1 MSSSTGHGW
10 EARPFS
16 RRAFLAGGLALGTL
30 AAAGPLRRA
39 IPIFGEAPTGRA
51 AGGTAPEQVHC
62 TFGADPAR
70 SMVVSWAAPD
80 PQPRPVVRIGP
91 ATHGPDSSVPAQAV
105 SYRDGLNG
113 QVTHLYH
120 AVLHGLQP
128 QTAYA
133 YQISDGGRPE
143 STFSGSFATAPGGRA
158 KFRFTSFGDLA
169 TPNTAWMDSSA
180 NSAPAVRAVESFA
193 PLFHLL
199 NGDLCYANLNL
210 ASQPQVWRDF
220 GNNLQ
225 HSAAYRPWMPCLG
238 NHEVEFGNGP
248 QGFDAYLHRFLLPDN
263 GLGDLRGHFY
273 AFQVGSVLFVSLDA
287 DDVIYQDSGAF
298 TPSDFRPPDGAP
310 TIKGGTSLY
319 VREYSGRL
327 AAGPGNTLT
336 AGANRQTAWLERTL
350 AAARR
355 NPSIDWI
362 VAQMHQNAIS
372 STTKNTSDLGIRQ
385 AWQPLFDRYQ
395 VDLVV
400 AGHSHDYERSFPLRG
415 SEHGEGR
422 EVEGGAVVDTNR
434 PRPASSDGAD
444 QTVDTT
450 QGTVHLV
457 LGGGGTNL
465 PSNVYGSD
473 PSNGL
478 PQALVTVERAK
489 AVFDPGK
496 GLWSQGTPQAVEDAV
511 WSARRDT
518 ADAYGVAVFDVDPG
532 QGPWDR
538 TSITMRYYHAPAA
551 TSAGTTYTLFDEV
564 TLKRPRQDALVRT
577 GAPPE
582 VAAVR

>member
-1 MSSSTGHGW
+1 MSSSWGRGW
-10 EARPFS
+10 SARTVS
-16 RRAFLAGGLALGTL
+16 RRAFLAGGVALGAL
-30 AAAGPLRRA
+30 AAAAPLRRA
-39 IPIFGEAPTGRA
+39 IPIVADPPGGAP
-51 AGGTAPEQVHC
+51 GGTAPEQVHT

-70 SMVVSWAAPD
+70 SMVVSWAAPQ
-80 PQPRPVVRIGP
+80 PQPHPVLRIGP
-91 ATHGPDSSVPAQAV
+91 VTHGPDSSVPVQAV
-105 SYRDGLNG
+105 SYRDALNG

-120 AVLHGLQP
+120 AVLPGLQP

-143 STFSGSFATAPGGRA
+143 STFTGSFATAPGGRA

-169 TPNTAWMDSSA
+169 TPNTAWMVSSP

-238 NHEVEFGNGP
+238 NHEVEFGNGR

-287 DDVIYQDSGAF
+287 DDVIYEDSGAF
-298 TPSDFRPPDGAP
+298 TPFDFAPPDGAP

-327 AAGPGNTLT
+327 GAGPGDTLLP
-336 AGANRQTAWLERTL
+336 GANRQTAWLERTL
-350 AAARR
+350 EAARR

-385 AWQPLFDRYQ
+385 AWQPLFDRYH

-400 AGHSHDYERSFPLRG
+400 AGHAHDYERSFPLRG
-415 SEHGEGR
+415 GERGEGR
-422 EVEGGAVVDTNR
+422 ERNGGAVVDTNR
-434 PRPASSDGAD
+434 PRPVSSDAAD
-444 QTVDTT
+444 QTIDTT
-450 QGTVHLV
+450 QGTVYLV
-457 LGGGGTNL
+457 LGGGGTNI
-465 PSNVYGSD
+465 PSNVYGTD
-473 PSNGL
+473 VANRQ
-478 PQALVTVERAK
+478 PQAHVTVERAK
-489 AVFDPGK
+489 PVFDPIS
-496 GLWSQGTPQAVEDAV
+496 GLWSHGAPQAVEEAV
-511 WSARRDT
+511 WSAKRDT

-551 TSAGTTYTLFDEV
+551 TSEGTTYTLFDEV

-577 GAPPE
+577 SPGQLE
-582 VAAVR
+582 FGR

>member
-1 MSSSTGHGW
+1 S
-10 EARPFS
+10 
-16 RRAFLAGGLALGTL
+16 
-30 AAAGPLRRA
+30 PLRRA
-39 IPIFGEAPTGRA
+39 IPIFAGDPLGGA
-51 AGGTAPEQVHC
+51 AGGTAPEQVHT

-70 SMVVSWAAPD
+70 SMVVSWAAPQ
-80 PQPRPVVRIGP
+80 PQPHPVLRIGP
-91 ATHGPDSSVPAQAV
+91 ATHGPDWSVPAHAV
-105 SYRDGLNG
+105 TYRDGLNG
-113 QVTHLYH
+113 QITHLYH

-133 YQISDGGRPE
+133 YQISDGGRQE
-143 STFSGSFATAPGGRA
+143 STFGGSFATAPGGRA
-158 KFRFTSFGDLA
+158 NFRFTSFGDLA
-169 TPNTAWMDSSA
+169 TPNAAWMNSSP

-225 HSAAYRPWMPCLG
+225 YSAAHRPWMPCLG

-248 QGFDAYLHRFLLPDN
+248 HGFDAYLHRFLLPDN
-263 GLGDLRGHFY
+263 GLAGLRGHFY

-287 DDVIYQDSGAF
+287 DDVIYEDSGAF
-298 TPSDFRPPDGAP
+298 TPSRFVPPDGAP
-310 TIKGGTSLY
+310 TLEGGTSLY

-327 AAGPGNTLT
+327 APGPGNTLT
-336 AGANRQTAWLERTL
+336 PGANRQTAWLERTL

-400 AGHSHDYERSFPLRG
+400 TGHAHDYERSFPLRG
-415 SEHGEGR
+415 SDHGEGR
-422 EVEGGAVVDTNR
+422 ESKGGAAVDTNR
-434 PRPASSDGAD
+434 PRPASADAND
-444 QTVDTT
+444 QTIDTT
-450 QGTVHLV
+450 QGTVYLV

-465 PSNVYGSD
+465 PSNVYGTD
-473 PSNGL
+473 PANGR
-478 PQALVTVERAK
+478 PQAQVTVERAK
-489 AVFDPGK
+489 ATFDSAT
-496 GLWSQGTPQAVEDAV
+496 GLWSQGAPQAVEDAV
-511 WSARRDT
+511 WSAKRDV
-518 ADAYGVAVFDVDPG
+518 ADAYGLAVFDVDPG

-564 TLKRPRQDALVRT
+564 VLKRPRQDALVRT
-577 GAPPE
+577 SSGRLE
-582 VAAVR
+582 FGR